1 MRAEPVYGTRKRA
14 FFRTLFSCIRARPCY
29 YTRMDNTHD
38 CTSDL
43 PDNFDPSWNEPTEQ
57 EWEDIRD
64 EAYMDEPYCHDDYSY
79 DSAVWESAYGP
90 AEDGGYPF

>member
-1 MRAEPVYGTRKRA
+1 
-14 FFRTLFSCIRARPCY
+14 
-29 YTRMDNTHD
+29 MDNNHD

-64 EAYMDEPYCHDDYSY
+64 EAYMDEPYCHDDY
-79 DSAVWESAYGP
+79 DAAVWESAYGP